1 MAFPSGLRLASVADP
16 GGIPAHWGANA
27 VASTLGSALAT
38 ALAMSYGFNTALLLG
53 AALYLAVA
61 LYTWGLIG
69 RRYAV
74 S

>member
-1 MAFPSGLRLASVADP
+1 VADP

-38 ALAMSYGFNTALLLG
+38 ALAMSYGFNTACCS
-53 AALYLAVA
+53 ARRSNLAVA